1 MKKYL
6 LLFLLSLIWGSQFLF
21 VALITHDA
29 NPVIISFIKALL
41 GAVFLW
47 VITLFL
53 KKTVYQKQ
61 YGLYVLIALFE
72 VVLPFIFI
80 AQGQRFI
87 ASGITSIIIALTPIF
102 TLLIMVLTVQKK
114 LKILE
119 SFAIFLGFIGIV
131 VISWTPQQLNMQS
144 YISIGLLLF
153 ASLSFAI
160 SLVLM
165 QNLKSNAP
173 IHHMKNILFIAS
185 GMLLLLLIII
195 PNTID
200 IKFDLYQWG
209 ALVILGVVHAALAF
223 VLYNILVNKY
233 DALYASLS
241 NYIVP
246 VIGVLIGFIVLN
258 ESLYVNTII
267 GIILVLISLILSQ
280 IGGDKTKE
288 I

>member
-29 NPVIISFIKALL
+29 NPVMISFIKALL

-61 YGLYVLIALFE
+61 YGLYILIALFE

-102 TLLIMVLTVQKK
+102 TLLIMVLTVQKN

-185 GMLLLLLIII
+185 GMLLVLLIII

-209 ALVILGVVHAALAF
+209 SLVILGVVHAALAF

>member
-21 VALITHDA
+21 MALITHDA
-29 NPVIISFIKALL
+29 NPVIISFIKAFL

-47 VITLFL
+47 IITLFL

-61 YGLYVLIALFE
+61 YRLYILIALFE

-80 AQGQRFI
+80 AQGQRYI

-102 TLLIMVLTVQKK
+102 TLLIMVLTMQKK
-114 LKILE
+114 LKVLE
-119 SFAIFLGFIGIV
+119 SFAIFLGFVGIV

-195 PNTID
+195 PDTIN
-200 IKFDLYQWG
+200 IKFDIYQWG
-209 ALVILGVVHAALAF
+209 SLVILGIVHAALAF

-246 VIGVLIGFIVLN
+246 VIGVLLGFIILN
-258 ESLYVNTII
+258 ESLYVNTVI

-280 IGGDKTKE
+280 IGEDKN
-288 I
+288 

>member
-61 YGLYVLIALFE
+61 YGLYILIALFE

-153 ASLSFAI
+153 ASLCFAI

-185 GMLLLLLIII
+185 GMLLVLLIII

-209 ALVILGVVHAALAF
+209 SLVILGVVHAALAF

>member
-1 MKKYL
+1 M
-6 LLFLLSLIWGSQFLF
+6 
-21 VALITHDA
+21 ALITHDA
-29 NPVIISFIKALL
+29 NPVIISFIKAFL
-41 GAVFLW
+41 GVIFLW
-47 VITLFL
+47 IITLFL

-61 YGLYVLIALFE
+61 YRLYILIALFE

-80 AQGQRFI
+80 AQGQRYI

-102 TLLIMVLTVQKK
+102 TLLIMVLTMQKK
-114 LKILE
+114 LKVLE
-119 SFAIFLGFIGIV
+119 SFAIFLGFVGIV

-195 PNTID
+195 PDTIN
-200 IKFDLYQWG
+200 IKFDIYQWG
-209 ALVILGVVHAALAF
+209 SLVILGIVHAALAF

-246 VIGVLIGFIVLN
+246 VIGVLIGFIILN
-258 ESLYVNTII
+258 ESLYVNTVI

-280 IGGDKTKE
+280 IGEDKN
-288 I
+288 